1 MNPVRLLPFAAAITL
16 VLPAVPARGQVPVG
30 EPVIY
35 GLADRSTFEWG
46 CFGPCACPIMFHGG
60 VKGTFV
66 LTKVGSDPLYDYYT
80 VTHVDW
86 KVPEATT
93 PTVITGSGTYRRGG
107 EVALQEQLV
116 LDLSFDGRP
125 SKRFDSGLKT
135 PRAPFPRIELEI
147 SLHGIYCLDSVLSV
161 ISAPQAVVAAGNGE
175 GVTLTASPSLFHAT
189 TDVAFTLARESEVDL
204 RIFDASGR
212 EARCL
217 VRGERWG
224 AGPHRLTWDGRLAAG
239 REAPA
244 GLYLLRLVTPEG
256 PVASP
261 VVKLR

>member
-1 MNPVRLLPFAAAITL
+1 MNPVRLLPFAATIAL
-16 VLPAVPARGQVPVG
+16 VLPAAPARGQISG
-30 EPVIY
+30 DPVIY

-66 LTKVGSDPLYDYYT
+66 LTKVGSDPLFDHYA

-86 KVPEATT
+86 RVPDTTT

-107 EVALQEQLV
+107 EAALQEQMV

-125 SKRFDSGLKT
+125 PKRFDSGLMT

-161 ISAPQAVVAAGNGE
+161 ISAPQAVVGAENGE
-175 GVTLTASPSLFHAT
+175 ALALTISPSLFHAST
-189 TDVAFTLARESEVDL
+189 EVAFTLARESDVDL
-204 RIFDASGR
+204 RVFDATGR

-217 VRGERWG
+217 VRDQRWG
-224 AGPHRLTWDGRLAAG
+224 PGPHRLTWDGRLAAG
-239 REAPA
+239 TEAPA
-244 GLYLLRLVTPEG
+244 GLYLMRLTTSEG
-256 PVASP
+256 PVARG
-261 VVKLR
+261 VVKLQ